1 MNRIEKSVEIR
12 MLPGVLLEGSLHL
25 PEAAKAIVLFAHGSG
40 SDRISPRNQFVARAL
55 NRAGLA
61 TLLFDLLTPAEDSAG
76 PRSLRFNID
85 LLASRLVGA
94 TDWVTNS
101 PETRGLRVG
110 YFGAST
116 GAAAALVAAA
126 QRPTV
131 VGAVVSRGGRPDLAQ
146 DSLGWVEAPTRFVVG
161 SEDHEVMRLNEWA
174 LARLRNS
181 DLVVVPGASHLFEEP
196 GALQQVA
203 GLAGAWFS
211 RHLLGVSAPRDRPDR
226 VHAAQGSLPAP
237 ARAM

>member
-1 MNRIEKSVEIR
+1 MTRIEKSVEIR
-12 MLPGVLLEGSLHL
+12 MLPGVQLEGNLTL
-25 PEAAKAIVLFAHGSG
+25 PADTRAIVLFAHGSG
-40 SDRISPRNQFVARAL
+40 SDRLSPRNQFVARTL
-55 NRAGLA
+55 NRAGLG
-61 TLLFDLLTPAEDSAG
+61 TLLFDLLTPAEDSPG

-85 LLASRLVGA
+85 LLASRLIGA
-94 TDWVTNS
+94 TDWVVNAK
-101 PETRGLRVG
+101 ETRALRVG

-126 QRPTV
+126 HRPTV

-161 SEDHEVMRLNEWA
+161 GEDREVLRLSEWA

-181 DLVVVPGASHLFEEP
+181 DLVVVPGATHLFEEP

-203 GLAGAWFS
+203 SLAAAWFAQ
-211 RHLLGVSAPRDRPDR
+211 HLLGAAPERRAPRQAP
-226 VHAAQGSLPAP
+226 VAAQGLSAP